1 MLCEFSE
8 IFMENLV
15 KSPWENLCFGGFL
28 TFGTTVC
35 RGGLAGG
42 AFVAAAGWLA
52 GRDYQPRGHFTVT
65 DMITEH
71 EKQESCP

>member
-1 MLCEFSE
+1 
-8 IFMENLV
+8 MENLV

-42 AFVAAAGWLA
+42 AFVAAAG
-52 GRDYQPRGHFTVT
+52 
-65 DMITEH
+65 
-71 EKQESCP
+71 